1 MEVEV
6 VFMKLQGVFLSH
18 VFHPVFFR
26 VHVAKT
32 GRWSPGLFT
41 SSIDC

>member
-18 VFHPVFFR
+18 VFHPVFFES
-26 VHVAKT
+26 
-32 GRWSPGLFT
+32 GGL
-41 SSIDC
+41 